1 MEHTEGLSLINLVR
15 DYFMNTHID
24 YEIENITEE
33 GRLTLFHNAIMGI
46 MYGIVLNESES
57 YLAKLI
63 EAETPQSLAN
73 VIKLGY
79 DQVHNAA
86 PY

>member
-1 MEHTEGLSLINLVR
+1 MEATQRLPLIQLVR

-24 YEIENITEE
+24 YEIENITRE
-33 GRLTLFHNAIMGI
+33 GRFTLFHNSIMGI

-63 EAETPQSLAN
+63 QAETFQSLSG
-73 VIKLGY
+73 VIKFGY
-79 DQVHNAA
+79 DQGHNTVL
-86 PY
+86 